1 MNFSQENVTI
11 DKVLSSLETLIKHGS
26 FKADV
31 ILFDGYKLTVATEED
46 IRKIKEFAER
56 MNLEVW
62 FSVSPVR
69 SDVVYDKYGV
79 PNSMEK
85 YVDLIDVLIGL
96 VYDEEK
102 DKVVM
107 TAVKAPGD
115 IMEKPMGV
123 SLDPKTM
130 LISK

>member
-1 MNFSQENVTI
+1 
-11 DKVLSSLETLIKHGS
+11 
-26 FKADV
+26 
-31 ILFDGYKLTVATEED
+31 
-46 IRKIKEFAER
+46 

-79 PNSMEK
+79 PNTMHK
-85 YVDLIDVLIGL
+85 YIDLIDVLIGL
-96 VYDEEK
+96 IYNEER

-107 TAVKAPGD
+107 TAVKAHEG
-115 IMEKPMGV
+115 IYEKPMGV